1 MDGEFYFNDWLDEV
15 MDMSLPV
22 SLKKNIKERERRGRK
37 RYQGKNETWKFKS
50 DG

>member
-22 SLKKNIKERERRGRK
+22 SLKKKYKRERERRGRK
-37 RYQGKNETWKFKS
+37 RYQGKSET
-50 DG
+50 